1 MANIF
6 TFYNNGNKIS
16 IIVKVSLYL
25 LKYLAMLKTCPYSG
39 LQFNPTRK
47 NQIFAT
53 AKHRRDYHNATAADI
68 RKLKSPIDRALE
80 KNFIIL
86 SEKLQAGETKVFSKE
101 DLLISGF
108 NPTFFTHLIL
118 YDGKTSRCLYH
129 FVLPKSDNPN
139 TITVIYPS
147 NDRPN

>member
-1 MANIF
+1 
-6 TFYNNGNKIS
+6 
-16 IIVKVSLYL
+16 
-25 LKYLAMLKTCPYSG
+25 MLKTCPYSG

-53 AKHRRDYHNATAADI
+53 AKDRRDYHNATAADI

-86 SEKLQAGETKVFSKE
+86 SQRLQIGETKIFSKE

-108 NPTFFTHLIL
+108 NPTFFTHLKW
-118 YDGKTSRCLYH
+118 YDGKTSRCIYH
-129 FVLPKSDNPN
+129 FVLPKTDNPN
-139 TITVIYPS
+139 TITVIYPT
-147 NDRPN
+147 ND